1 MTNTPPVRE
10 LFCDFLKYLNGTF
23 PDPQNGMQEG
33 AGQEVHGRP
42 HLHPEEG
49 VQRFPKDRL
58 HQRPH
63 QRAQEDSQESLL
75 LGKLSCFCINW
86 QAKCPFANS

>member
-1 MTNTPPVRE
+1 M
-10 LFCDFLKYLNGTF
+10 NGAF

-33 AGQEVHGRP
+33 AGQKVHGRP

-75 LGKLSCFCINW
+75 LGKCKLSW
-86 QAKCPFANS
+86 GATRKVLTRKVLKSVVLP